1 MNFPKLKPY
10 LPRILSIAALL
21 VFIAYLYRNANRYGQ
36 LLDLSTNSLFLS
48 LGLMLTM
55 IFGNGLTNYLLYRG
69 LGVRLTVNEGIGLG
83 AVNSLANQLLFGG
96 GMIAKGIYLKRRHE
110 LTYTR
115 FLSATLALYV
125 FLLAANG
132 IVGIAV
138 LVYLAL
144 MDDAVVPMPLILGFS
159 GMAVTVLLLWLPL
172 DASSVSGKWGQR
184 LAQLLD
190 GWQVLNQNRLLL
202 GKLVGVRILMTLM
215 SAGRYWVA
223 FHILSQD
230 VTLAQCVLFSSA
242 TVLTRLVAITPGGLG
257 VREAIVTG
265 MAFMFGFEVDV
276 SIVAVGID
284 RLIATVVIV
293 SLGTV
298 YTYILS
304 KKTTNSHA
312 ETRPARQP

>member
-1 MNFPKLKPY
+1 VTFSKLKPY
-10 LPRILSIAALL
+10 LPRILSIAAWL
-21 VFIAYLYRNANRYGQ
+21 VFIAYLYRSANRYGQ
-36 LLDLSTNSLFLS
+36 LLTLSPGLLFLS
-48 LGLMLTM
+48 LGLVLTV

-83 AVNSLANQLLFGG
+83 AVNSLANQFLSGG
-96 GMIAKGIYLKRRHE
+96 GMVAKGIYLKGRYE

-115 FLSATLALYV
+115 FLSATLALYI
-125 FLLAANG
+125 FFLAANG

-159 GMAVTVLLLWLPL
+159 GMAVTVSLLWLPL

-190 GWQVLNQNRLLL
+190 GWQILNQNRPLL
-202 GKLVGVRILMTLM
+202 GKLVGIRILMILI
-215 SAGRYWVA
+215 SAGRYFIA

-230 VTLAQCVLFSSA
+230 VTLAQCILFSSA
-242 TVLTRLVAITPGGLG
+242 SILTRLVAITPGGLG
-257 VREAIVTG
+257 VHEAIVTG
-265 MAFMFGFEVDV
+265 VAFMFGFEAGV

-284 RLIATVVIV
+284 RLIATVVIL

-304 KKTTNSHA
+304 KKTTNSHP